1 MNFYKYF
8 LSIVF
13 ALSLNSRSYID
24 YETPYHPVVGDA
36 GMVVTQNFLSSQIG
50 IDILNMGG
58 NAVDAAVAVGFS
70 LAATLPRA
78 GNLGGGGFMLVF
90 IKEKDEIFFI
100 DYRSASPL
108 NSNLENI
115 FELINTTTTQLKT
128 LPKNF
133 NEDKFNIVNT
143 GYKASAVPGTV
154 SGLLQAH
161 SAFGKLS
168 LEQIL
173 KPVIK
178 QAKEG
183 VLVTYDLS
191 KAIESTP
198 RLFEDKE
205 SRKIYYRNGKPL
217 EENTLFIIPGLAE
230 TISLIAQNGRNGFYQ
245 GETAK
250 KIVDS
255 MKLNN
260 GLFSLDDLSNYSSY
274 VREPIS
280 TNYRGNKIYTAG
292 PPSGGGITLLTALN
306 ILSNFDLGKYKSNS
320 HITYHLLSESLRRGH
335 NNRSSAVGDPLF
347 FDVDTN
353 ELLSVNRISELKKSL
368 RLNKATKANVIKP
381 LSVTDESRDT
391 THYSII
397 DAEGNAVSNT
407 YTLGASFGSGV
418 TIPGTGILLNNQM
431 NNLVYRSGDVTEEG
445 RRVSPANRFEPGKRP
460 MSTMAPVMVF
470 NNNNELTLIT
480 GSPGGSY
487 IPAAILRVV
496 TGIIDFDLQIGDAT
510 MLPRVHKDWPYKGI
524 DYEKTLSS
532 DIIKSLHKLGH
543 ETSINKTMGSTQS
556 IHITDGI
563 RYGYADLRRPNSLA
577 TAQKNN

>member
-24 YETPYHPVVGDA
+24 YETPYHPVIGDA

-50 IDILNMGG
+50 VDILNMGG

-260 GLFSLDDLSNYSSY
+260 GLFSLDDLFNYSSY

-320 HITYHLLSESLRRGH
+320 YITYHLLSESLRRGH

-347 FDVDTN
+347 FDFDTN
-353 ELLSVNRISELKKSL
+353 ELLSVHRISELKKSL

-381 LSVTDESRDT
+381 LSVKDESRDT

-431 NNLVYRSGDVTEEG
+431 NNLVYRSGDVNKEG

-524 DYEKTLSS
+524 DYEKTVSS
-532 DIIKSLHKLGH
+532 DIVKSLHKLGH

-556 IHITDGI
+556 IHIIDGI
-563 RYGYADLRRPNSLA
+563 RYGYADLRRPNSSA
-577 TAQKNN
+577 AVQKNN